1 MDRQELSDA
10 IWAKVEPH
18 LPGKA
23 SDPGRTGR
31 DNRLFVEAILWLAR
45 SGAHWRVLPA
55 GFGKWNSIYQR
66 FNRWCRDGVW
76 ERLFASLADSPDW
89 DYVLVDSTIVR
100 AHQHSA
106 GAPKRG
112 LKLTRSAGR
121 RAV

>member
-10 IWAKVEPH
+10 IWTRIEPH
-18 LPGKA
+18 LPGKP

-31 DNRLFVEAILWLAR
+31 DNRLFVEAVLWLAR

-55 GFGKWNSIYQR
+55 GFGKWNSVYQR

-76 ERLFASLADSPDW
+76 ERLFNALADNPDW
-89 DYVLVDSTIVR
+89 DYVLVDSTIIR

-121 RAV
+121 RAG